1 MLEYSQK
8 NRYNAG
14 KEEEGEEE
22 MKTPEKIIAFGLASG
37 FLVLPEFNSS
47 ILIKHEKKSRKPRE
61 IAVFYLQSP
70 RVNGIIY

>member
-1 MLEYSQK
+1 
-8 NRYNAG
+8 
-14 KEEEGEEE
+14 
-22 MKTPEKIIAFGLASG
+22 MKPTKKDRTR
-37 FLVLPEFNSS
+37 PEFNSS

>member
-1 MLEYSQK
+1 
-8 NRYNAG
+8 
-14 KEEEGEEE
+14 
-22 MKTPEKIIAFGLASG
+22 MKTCEKRIACGLAAG
-37 FLVLPEFNSS
+37 FLALLFLVLQNMEIPPEFNSS